1 MFDQPHIESTC
12 IGIRGFAEDE
22 CSLGP
27 HDLFNSLNFITGFV
41 FLTGLLILIL
51 FILLFFFQHIPLA
64 KKIIRGVIIGTVA
77 GSLVL
82 LVGDM
87 IFSFYVASELLPVV
101 EKWERNQSLCNDGIF
116 RSSFGVIVTYFIVIC
131 VLMVVGAV
139 ILSAWIYRR
148 TRPYR
153 NSEKTR
159 TRFYLCNLSSTVYVY
174 AHARE
179 LT

>member
-1 MFDQPHIESTC
+1 MAVGKTNTPPVFDQPHIESTWC
-12 IGIRGFAEDE
+12 IGIRGFAEDDDYK

-51 FILLFFFQHIPLA
+51 VIFLFFFQHFPLA
-64 KKIIRGVIIGTVA
+64 KKIIGRVIIGTVA

-87 IFSFYVASELLPVV
+87 IFSFYVASELLPGV

-148 TRPYR
+148 TSPYR
-153 NSEKTR
+153 HQLNSCIWGEDKD
-159 TRFYLCNLSSTVYVY
+159 
-174 AHARE
+174 
-179 LT
+179 